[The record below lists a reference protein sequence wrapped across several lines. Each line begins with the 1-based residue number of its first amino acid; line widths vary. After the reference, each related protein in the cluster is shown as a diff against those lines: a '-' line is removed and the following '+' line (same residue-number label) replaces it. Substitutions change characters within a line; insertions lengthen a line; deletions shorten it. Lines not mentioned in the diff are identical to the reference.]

1 MADRAMASSVD
12 WAQPWEEWLPQCPP
26 RYGTSR
32 NYDRPTLGPRLTQT
46 ALGMGKQPMPWQR
59 YVNDVAFEVDPDTGL
74 LVYGTVVLSTPRQQG
89 KTLEVVTVATHRCL
103 AWPDQT
109 VTYAAQTRDH
119 ARIKLQ
125 DDHIPMLE
133 RSDFA
138 GRFDPIMTNGF
149 ERLKWENGS
158 VWAIASTTLKSGHGP
173 TLDLGIADESWAHPD
188 GRIDQAWLPAMLTRP
203 NSQLWVPSTVGESAA
218 KSPYLFGKMEAGRE
232 AVEAGQQEDTAFFWW
247 GAEPE
252 TDGDD
257 PATWA
262 AAMPAWGFT
271 INERAVRRMK
281 AGMKADAAKSG
292 TDAEA
297 EFERAGLN
305 RWSDEEAAPSVVDLD
320 RWKDCIDVESGHG
333 RPIALAI
340 TASYDHKWYTITV
353 AGPRPDGRQHWEVIE
368 HRLGSAWVVKRA
380 AELGRRPDVIGV
392 GLDLAGPAGHLHLKL
407 RGAGLLEW
415 SPKMTRAQARGRL
428 LTMPTAR
435 EWAQACGS
443 AYDAIENDEV
453 RWRGPE
459 GSQLPLQ
466 RAVAGA
472 KTRPLGDAFA
482 WARRG
487 HADIAPFEG
496 VTLARWVLAQR
507 LSVTDQED
515 YDAASSVY

>member
-1 MADRAMASSVD
+1 
-12 WAQPWEEWLPQCPP
+12 
-26 RYGTSR
+26 
-32 NYDRPTLGPRLTQT
+32 
-46 ALGMGKQPMPWQR
+46 MGKHLMPWQR
-59 YVNDVAFEVDPDTGL
+59 YVNDVAMEVDPDTGL

-89 KTLEVVTVATHRCL
+89 KTLEVVTVMAHRCL
-103 AWPDQT
+103 AWDGQT

-119 ARIKLQ
+119 ARVKLQ
-125 DDHIPMLE
+125 DDHEPMLK

-138 GRFDPIMTNGF
+138 GRYEPIWTNGF
-149 ERLKWENGS
+149 ERLKFENGS
-158 VWAIASTTLKSGHGP
+158 VWGIASTTLKSGHGP
-173 TLDLGIADESWAHPD
+173 TLDLGVADESWAHPD

-218 KSPYLFGKMEAGRE
+218 KSPYLYGKMEAGRE
-232 AVEAGQQEDTAFFWW
+232 AVEAGSQEDTAMFWW

-252 TDGDD
+252 TDGND

-262 AAMPAWGFT
+262 GAMPAWGFT
-271 INERAVRRMK
+271 LTERAVRRMK
-281 AGMKADAAKSG
+281 AGMKADAEKSG

-305 RWSDEEAAPSVVDLD
+305 RWSDEEAQPSVIDLD
-320 RWKDCIDVESGHG
+320 RWADDIDPESGHG
-333 RPIALAI
+333 QPIALAL
-340 TASYDHKWYTITV
+340 TASVDHKWYTITM

-368 HRLGSAWVVKRA
+368 HRLGSGWVVKRL
-380 AELGRRPDVIGV
+380 AELVRTHRPIGV
-392 GLDLAGPAGHLHLKL
+392 GLDLSGPAGHLHLKL
-407 RGAGLLEW
+407 RGAGMLEW

-428 LTMPTAR
+428 LTIPTVR
-435 EWAQACGS
+435 EVAQAAGD
-443 AYDAIENDEV
+443 AYEAIINGEV

-459 GSQLPLQ
+459 GTQLPLQ
-466 RAVAGA
+466 KAVAGA

-487 HADIAPFEG
+487 NADISPLDG

-507 LSVTDQED
+507 LSVVDQEE